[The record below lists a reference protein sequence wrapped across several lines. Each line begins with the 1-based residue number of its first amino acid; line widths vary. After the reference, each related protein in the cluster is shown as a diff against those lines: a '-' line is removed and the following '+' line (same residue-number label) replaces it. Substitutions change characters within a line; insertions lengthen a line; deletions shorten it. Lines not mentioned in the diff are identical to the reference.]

1 MVSANY
7 RLDAFGW
14 LVTSKEAT
22 GNFGLLDQQLA
33 LSWVRDNIA
42 AFGGDSE
49 RVTLWGESAG
59 GMSGECAPQPHGAP
73 ECSPWP
79 CFRTRIG
86 SHDKP
91 CECRPL
97 PQSHPAEQSC
107 RFCIPEPAA
116 RGSVWRR
123 ARLQSRMWPSTKRH
137 NAARLSAQCVSL
149 GHHGACQYKL
159 QSPGR
164 VLIVLSLAPH
174 RMRALR

>member
-59 GMSGECAPQPHGAP
+59 GMSGECALQPHGAP
-73 ECSPWP
+73 ES
-79 CFRTRIG
+79 
-86 SHDKP
+86 
-91 CECRPL
+91 
-97 PQSHPAEQSC
+97 
-107 RFCIPEPAA
+107 
-116 RGSVWRR
+116 
-123 ARLQSRMWPSTKRH
+123 
-137 NAARLSAQCVSL
+137 
-149 GHHGACQYKL
+149 
-159 QSPGR
+159 
-164 VLIVLSLAPH
+164 
-174 RMRALR
+174 